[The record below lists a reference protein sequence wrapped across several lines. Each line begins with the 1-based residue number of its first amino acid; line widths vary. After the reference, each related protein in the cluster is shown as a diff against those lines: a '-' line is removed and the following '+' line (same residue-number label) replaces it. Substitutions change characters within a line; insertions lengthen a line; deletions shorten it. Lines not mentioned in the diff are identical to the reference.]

1 MVVRMTS
8 FVHTHLRPWLTSVQ
22 MIRDGR
28 TVLQGNI
35 AQNNPFHPED
45 TAIVSR
51 IVGLQEC
58 AYKQITGEACTLCDD
73 IVSFTAYI
81 RQEFPA
87 IRWLQ
92 TYTDNYI
99 PDGTYGIWETIP
111 PNLLMFAFTG
121 TSVFETLLHAVPA
134 RDYDVEAYR
143 SAQERYTCV
152 ESKAEAT
159 FPYTLAGSIVC
170 AMEHVPLTFQ
180 DVEVLFD
187 SSQTWPEFVRRVDG
201 ALQALNVPL
210 NERFS
215 FFRYWLP
222 SFVNSVA
229 EVPGAWMWRV

>member
-1 MVVRMTS
+1 MTS
-8 FVHTHLRPWLTSVQ
+8 FVLTHPRPWLTTVQ
-22 MIRDGR
+22 MVRGGQ
-28 TVLQGNI
+28 TVLQGNL

-45 TAIVSR
+45 TAILGR

-73 IVSFTAYI
+73 IASFTAYI
-81 RQEFPA
+81 RQEFPQ

-99 PDGTYGIWETIP
+99 PDGTYGMWETIP

-121 TSVFETLLHAVPA
+121 MSVFETLLNAEPA
-134 RDYDVEAYR
+134 RDYDVGGYR
-143 SAQERYTCV
+143 SAQQSYIRV
-152 ESKAEAT
+152 ESKAAAT
-159 FPYTLAGSIVC
+159 FPYTLAGHIVY
-170 AMEHVPLTFQ
+170 AMERVPLTFQ
-180 DVEVLFD
+180 DIEALFD
-187 SSQTWPEFVRRVDG
+187 AAQTWPEFFRRVDG
-201 ALQALNVPL
+201 ALLALEVPL
-210 NERFS
+210 NERFG